1 MDLYREDIMSVGFVV
16 SKGEIDSRMGD
27 LARSFQKL
35 FRDEV
40 IMKSYFDSTADADL
54 VALGYEEG
62 EVAILKSAIADLD
75 HLRRIALGEEA
86 LAASKDFTAFLRL
99 LWGVGAQ

>member
-1 MDLYREDIMSVGFVV
+1 MSVGFPVT
-16 SKGEIDSRMGD
+16 KGEIDTRMGD

-54 VALGYEEG
+54 QALGFTVQ
-62 EVAILKSAIADLD
+62 EVATLKSSINDLD
-75 HLRRIALGEEA
+75 QLRLVATGEQDITPA
-86 LAASKDFTAFLRL
+86 KDFTAFLHL
-99 LWGVGAQ
+99 LWGLGAQ